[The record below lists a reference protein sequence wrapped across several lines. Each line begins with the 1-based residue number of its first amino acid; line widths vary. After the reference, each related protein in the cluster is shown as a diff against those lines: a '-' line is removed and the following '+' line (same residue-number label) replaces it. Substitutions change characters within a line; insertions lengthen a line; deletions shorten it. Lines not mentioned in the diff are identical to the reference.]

1 LLRLKQLR
9 KCPRTARP
17 VCGIQFPTARLF
29 RTKEIQMIRT
39 TYLLGGM
46 LTAMAAWLIYRGQQ
60 PRPVE
65 VLAHRLE
72 EAWADHHT
80 RV

>member
-1 LLRLKQLR
+1 
-9 KCPRTARP
+9 
-17 VCGIQFPTARLF
+17 
-29 RTKEIQMIRT
+29 MIRT
-39 TYLLGGM
+39 TYLLGG
-46 LTAMAAWLIYRGQQ
+46 LFTALAAWIIYRGQQ

>member
-1 LLRLKQLR
+1 
-9 KCPRTARP
+9 
-17 VCGIQFPTARLF
+17 
-29 RTKEIQMIRT
+29 MIRF
-39 TYLLGGM
+39 TYMLGGT
-46 LTAMAAWLIYRGQQ
+46 LAAAAIWLIYRGQQ

>member
-1 LLRLKQLR
+1 M
-9 KCPRTARP
+9 PRTIDPSRE
-17 VCGIQFPTARLF
+17 ARL
-29 RTKEIQMIRT
+29 RHPTLHGTTYSRRSRRYKMIRF
-39 TYLLGGM
+39 TYMLGGT
-46 LTAMAAWLIYRGQQ
+46 LAAAAIWLIYRGQQ